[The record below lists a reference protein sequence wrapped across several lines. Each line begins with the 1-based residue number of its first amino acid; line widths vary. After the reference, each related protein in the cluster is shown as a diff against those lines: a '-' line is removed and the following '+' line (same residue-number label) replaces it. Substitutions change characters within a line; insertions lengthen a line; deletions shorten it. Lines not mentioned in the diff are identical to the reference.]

1 MVYLFINLLTQ
12 ALLLV
17 FLSFSCIVLQRYAK
31 TIKVPILRRII
42 IKIHGIII
50 PVVDYQT
57 FAVAENR
64 HFAIFRTAYFP
75 KFVEE
80 DVLLKVKNMNLSSG
94 FS

>member
-1 MVYLFINLLTQ
+1 M
-12 ALLLV
+12 
-17 FLSFSCIVLQRYAK
+17 
-31 TIKVPILRRII
+31 
-42 IKIHGIII
+42 II

-64 HFAIFRTAYFP
+64 HIAIFRTAYFP

>member
-17 FLSFSCIVLQRYAK
+17 FLSFSCIVL
-31 TIKVPILRRII
+31 
-42 IKIHGIII
+42 
-50 PVVDYQT
+50 QT